1 MGKPVIKGDTIKV
14 PSDPEFLPDVDLFLE
29 GTLRGFGAEESV
41 VADIAISVSELV
53 NNAMLHGNESA
64 DDKVVTVTINRGKG
78 AVTVTIE
85 SSDTGDFSG
94 EEQTLDAKTYTAE
107 NKNDVFPFSSYFKFM
122 RVTTSTQSN
131 STVNAKLT
139 GRS

>member
-53 NNAMLHGNESA
+53 NNAMLHGNKSS

-78 AVTVTIE
+78 SVTVTITDE
-85 SSDTGDFSG
+85 GGGFDPSG
-94 EEQTLDAKTYTAE
+94 VPDPLADENLLQEVGRGLFIVKSLMDKVDVNPTKKGTTIAITKTI
-107 NKNDVFPFSSYFKFM
+107 
-122 RVTTSTQSN
+122 
-131 STVNAKLT
+131 
-139 GRS
+139 